1 MDDFVRDKLRQW
13 GLSAWIYRF
22 RDQEIDTES
31 FFGLEDEDIKDLIP
45 KVGPRVRFKR
55 RLKSLRQQH
64 KQNQETEF
72 VPPEEMETSSYL
84 NEFSA
89 STSGTAKRK
98 LEPEFESSEEKP
110 AAKQH
115 CGAVPFSEA
124 RILSDVKKIM
134 VHIHSKLFQQD
145 NNKLNN
151 FLKNEITKLS
161 TDKREMVGVF
171 GKTGAGKSSLINAVI
186 GQANLLPIGDL
197 NACTSVMIKV
207 EANMEDK
214 YEAEI
219 EFITKEEWQ
228 DEVWSM
234 WQYLCDHKDQEN
246 DDEDGCQDDSDD
258 NDDDDYENKLSALYG
273 KDRKQTKPDEF
284 MDPKN
289 FREIPEFLQSKTKT
303 LTFHSAEM
311 LSEGIAKYTKN
322 DPKQGEGKKLKRLYW
337 PLVKCVTV
345 KVPNIPLLQHVTL
358 VDLPGNGDRNK
369 SRDQMWKE
377 IVGKCSTVWIVA
389 DITRSASEIESWQ
402 ILKSTASLMGN
413 GGECQNIHFICTKSD
428 VFEDFRQ
435 HTAEDRL
442 NLILDRNM
450 NTKLAVKEEFKKLHN
465 VKKHFSEDNFEV
477 FTVSSKEFLVGELK
491 EHSEIPKLQ
500 KVLQDLNDC
509 HSETLNYVSGA
520 YGILSLIQG
529 TSLRGTGGKTEDV
542 YDELEKNKNS
552 QLELIKKS
560 LDETYSDFEKCL
572 NEGVEKSKSCCE
584 NTLRTVLYPRRS
596 SRAFWRTLQCVVQ
609 NGGIYKPRKKQEI
622 NLNMKLTS
630 PLANSIDE
638 EFRKTFPTK
647 GKNGPFNGVI
657 NKFSLDTE
665 KLKSKYSGV
674 DLLLNFLKTE
684 EEKIQSELNKVIRD
698 RKKTVYNSLTK
709 TIEESMQEC
718 YKKSAGFSKTD
729 TLKNIRETIETHV
742 KKSKDT
748 MFDKAKDV
756 MLTELKSLEDD
767 IVESVKSTMEECLE
781 LSFRTDDHSIPDVST
796 ELGIVEKLY
805 DELKRNTKD
814 AVN

>member
-1 MDDFVRDKLRQW
+1 MDDFVCDTLAQA
-13 GLSAWIYRF
+13 GLSDLIKVF
-22 RDQEIDTES
+22 KDEGIDRES
-31 FFGLEDEDIKDLIP
+31 FDMLQDADIEKLIP
-45 KVGPRVRFKR
+45 KMGPRLKFKNLFR
-55 RLKSLRQQH
+55 RLKAEQTPNESPNHFPTHGHQKGEATDVTEVLR
-64 KQNQETEF
+64 
-72 VPPEEMETSSYL
+72 
-84 NEFSA
+84 
-89 STSGTAKRK
+89 STSGTEQGKRKSGQQLDSKGQPAAKRK
-98 LEPEFESSEEKP
+98 CETNSSTERE
-110 AAKQH
+110 AK
-115 CGAVPFSEA
+115 
-124 RILSDVKKIM
+124 ILSEVREIM
-134 VHIHSKLFQQD
+134 GDIYAKLQD
-145 NNKLNN
+145 DGDLNK

-219 EFITKEEWQ
+219 EFITKEGWQ
-228 DEVWSM
+228 DEMWSM
-234 WQYLCDHKDQEN
+234 WQYLCDHMDQEN
-246 DDEDGCQDDSDD
+246 DDE
-258 NDDDDYENKLSALYG
+258 DDDYENKLSAHYG

-322 DPKQGEGKKLKRLYW
+322 DPNQGEGKKLKRLYW

-389 DITRSASEIESWQ
+389 DITRPASEKQSWQ
-402 ILKSTASLMGN
+402 ILKRTASLMGN

-428 VFEDFRQ
+428 VFEDFQQ

-450 NTKLAVKEEFKKLHN
+450 KTKLAVKEEFKKLHN

-520 YGILSLIQG
+520 HGILSLIHG
-529 TSLRGTGGKTEDV
+529 ASKRKEDDRIKEVCKALEENLTSLQTESINNEMKKICKAFNALLQKGV
-542 YDELEKNKNS
+542 EESKNS
-552 QLELIKKS
+552 CEDNLMSTLYPEKRDGRGFHKQLKKAV
-560 LDETYSDFEKCL
+560 E
-572 NEGVEKSKSCCE
+572 NEGVC
-584 NTLRTVLYPRRS
+584 RP
-596 SRAFWRTLQCVVQ
+596 
-609 NGGIYKPRKKQEI
+609 KKGREMNI
-622 NLNMKLTS
+622 NMNLTS
-630 PLANSIDE
+630 PLTDSIDE
-638 EFRKTFPTK
+638 EFRTTFPND
-647 GKNGPFNGVI
+647 GKCGPFKGVI
-657 NKFSLDTE
+657 YGFSILTKELKE
-665 KLKSKYSGV
+665 KYKDVELQLISLES
-674 DLLLNFLKTE
+674 E
-684 EEKIQSELNKVIRD
+684 EERLKISLNKSIRK
-698 RKKTVYNSLTK
+698 RKKTVYRSLAK
-709 TIEESMQEC
+709 TIGETMQDC
-718 YKKSAGFSKTD
+718 YNKAAACTGRG
-729 TLKNIRETIETHV
+729 TLQNMRETIENHV
-742 KKSKDT
+742 HRSKNT
-748 MFDKAKDV
+748 MFEDAKKVMMNQLQNLMVDV
-756 MLTELKSLEDD
+756 LKTL
-767 IVESVKSTMEECLE
+767 VVTMRESIE
-781 LSFRTDDHSIPDVST
+781 LSLKTGDLSLPDVSAQL
-796 ELGIVEKLY
+796 ERVQKLR
-805 DELKRNTKD
+805 DELRSC
-814 AVN
+814 

>member
-1 MDDFVRDKLRQW
+1 MDDFVRDTLAQA
-13 GLSAWIYRF
+13 GLSDLIEIF
-22 RDQEIDTES
+22 KDEGIDTET
-31 FFGLEDEDIKDLIP
+31 FYMLQDADIEKLIP
-45 KVGPRVRFKR
+45 KMGPKLKFKNLLK
-55 RLKSLRQQH
+55 RLKAEQTPNHFPTHGHQ
-64 KQNQETEF
+64 KGEEETGMTE
-72 VPPEEMETSSYL
+72 VLP
-84 NEFSA
+84 
-89 STSGTAKRK
+89 STSGTEQGKRKSGQQLGNKGQPSAKRK
-98 LEPEFESSEEKP
+98 CETNSSTERE
-110 AAKQH
+110 AK
-115 CGAVPFSEA
+115 
-124 RILSDVKKIM
+124 ILSEVRNIM
-134 VHIHSKLFQQD
+134 GDISAKLQD
-145 NNKLNN
+145 DSDLNK

-161 TDKREMVGVF
+161 IDKREMVGVF

-234 WQYLCDHKDQEN
+234 CQYLCDHMDQEN

-258 NDDDDYENKLSALYG
+258 NEDDDYENKLSALYG

-322 DPKQGEGKKLKRLYW
+322 DPNQGEGKKLKRLYW

-389 DITRSASEIESWQ
+389 FITRSASEIESWQ

-428 VFEDFRQ
+428 VFEDFQQ

-450 NTKLAVKEEFKKLHN
+450 KTKEAVKEEFKKLHN

-520 YGILSLIQG
+520 HGILSLIHG
-529 TSLRGTGGKTEDV
+529 ASKRKEDDRIKEVCEALEENLTSLQTESINEMKKIYKAFDALLQKGV
-542 YDELEKNKNS
+542 EESKNS
-552 QLELIKKS
+552 CEVNLMSTLHPQEKTGRGFCKQLKKAVES
-560 LDETYSDFEKCL
+560 
-572 NEGVEKSKSCCE
+572 EGVW
-584 NTLRTVLYPRRS
+584 VP
-596 SRAFWRTLQCVVQ
+596 
-609 NGGIYKPRKKQEI
+609 KKGREI
-622 NLNMKLTS
+622 NINVTLAF
-630 PLANSIDE
+630 PLIDSIDK
-638 EFRKTFPTK
+638 EFRKTFPFPEAAACT
-647 GKNGPFNGVI
+647 GRG
-657 NKFSLDTE
+657 
-665 KLKSKYSGV
+665 
-674 DLLLNFLKTE
+674 
-684 EEKIQSELNKVIRD
+684 
-698 RKKTVYNSLTK
+698 
-709 TIEESMQEC
+709 
-718 YKKSAGFSKTD
+718 
-729 TLKNIRETIETHV
+729 TLQNMRETIEKHV
-742 KKSKDT
+742 DRSKNTMFEEAKKVMMNHLDNLMVDVLKTLEDT
-748 MFDKAKDV
+748 MRESI
-756 MLTELKSLEDD
+756 ELSLE
-767 IVESVKSTMEECLE
+767 
-781 LSFRTDDHSIPDVST
+781 TDDLSLPDVSAQLERVQKLHA
-796 ELGIVEKLY
+796 EL
-805 DELKRNTKD
+805 NSC
-814 AVN
+814 